1 MGSKRSIATQVWR
14 LMSDFSRSQ
23 FHHKARSLQDL
34 GLTPGHMKA
43 LLTLEP
49 GAARPIGSC
58 AHEMGC
64 DASTATWLIDR
75 LEERGL
81 VERRPSRSDRRVKG
95 VLLTKLGIETR
106 TSLQEHYHEPP
117 VELLNLD
124 RESLESMLDALTKLV
139 DQDLPQL
146 AEQGKEEKQA
156 ASP

>member
-1 MGSKRSIATQVWR
+1 
-14 LMSDFSRSQ
+14 
-23 FHHKARSLQDL
+23 
-34 GLTPGHMKA
+34 MKA

-49 GAARPIGSC
+49 GDARPIGSC

-81 VERRPSRSDRRVKG
+81 VERRSSRSDRRVKG
-95 VLLTKLGIETR
+95 VLLTKLGAETKA
-106 TSLQEHYHEPP
+106 SLETHYHEPP
-117 VELLNLD
+117 PELLNLD

-139 DQDLPQL
+139 GQDLPHL
-146 AEQGKEEKQA
+146 ADQAKEEKQA

>member
-1 MGSKRSIATQVWR
+1 MRSKRSIATQVWQ
-14 LMSDFSRSQ
+14 LMSDYSRSQ
-23 FHHKARSLQDL
+23 FHQKTRSLHDL

-49 GAARPIGSC
+49 GDARPIGSC
-58 AHEMGC
+58 AQEMGC

-95 VLLTKLGIETR
+95 VLLTQLGAETKA
-106 TSLQEHYHEPP
+106 SLQEHYYEPP
-117 VELLNLD
+117 AELLDLD
-124 RESLESMLDALTKLV
+124 RESLESLLDALSKLA
-139 DQDLPQL
+139 QCGPSF
-146 AEQGKEEKQA
+146 EHHGSERKHA